1 MMLGLRPTSRRSGKV
16 NVLGF
21 DPARE
26 PLQAKRRVG
35 YLPDSVGFYD
45 HLTAIENLSYT
56 AKLMGLSFP
65 ERSQRIADALSCV
78 HLSDVAHKRVATF
91 SRGMRQRIGLA
102 EIIVKRAAIAILDE
116 PTSGVDLQAT
126 IEFLELIGELKH
138 AGTTVLLSSHLLDQV
153 QRICDRVALF
163 SQPRVMVRAGI
174 VIVSGQ
180 PQNVDYRRAIVGLA
194 AKMRLPMVYPYRE
207 FVEDGGLAGIE
218 LLTKR
223 LQVARETVPALNG
236 GR

>member
-91 SRGMRQRIGLA
+91 FARYAAANRVGPKGGEKIRFGTSYSAKSCSMKRWANSAARLLRGG
-102 EIIVKRAAIAILDE
+102 
-116 PTSGVDLQAT
+116 
-126 IEFLELIGELKH
+126 
-138 AGTTVLLSSHLLDQV
+138 
-153 QRICDRVALF
+153 AL
-163 SQPRVMVRAGI
+163 
-174 VIVSGQ
+174 
-180 PQNVDYRRAIVGLA
+180 
-194 AKMRLPMVYPYRE
+194 
-207 FVEDGGLAGIE
+207 
-218 LLTKR
+218 
-223 LQVARETVPALNG
+223 
-236 GR
+236 

>member
-35 YLPDSVGFYD
+35 YLLDSVGFYD

-91 SRGMRQRIGLA
+91 FARYAAANRVGRDHRQ
-102 EIIVKRAAIAILDE
+102 
-116 PTSGVDLQAT
+116 
-126 IEFLELIGELKH
+126 
-138 AGTTVLLSSHLLDQV
+138 AGG
-153 QRICDRVALF
+153 DRY
-163 SQPRVMVRAGI
+163 S
-174 VIVSGQ
+174 
-180 PQNVDYRRAIVGLA
+180 RRADVGRRSPGHDRISRADRRAEARRHHRTAVVASARPGA
-194 AKMRLPMVYPYRE
+194 AHLRPGGAVQPAE
-207 FVEDGGLAGIE
+207 SDGACGHCD
-218 LLTKR
+218 
-223 LQVARETVPALNG
+223 
-236 GR
+236 